1 MIPITTMVESNN
13 PRALLG
19 CRFACISSLVAGM
32 VTAKML

>member
-1 MIPITTMVESNN
+1 MVESNN

-19 CRFACISSLVAGM
+19 CRLACISSLVAG